1 MMSGLTLLAAFILL
15 LLSVHE
21 NLIAAGEEKE
31 NILHRKG
38 LSNKKVYIL
47 TVLHSFFE
55 RL

>member
-1 MMSGLTLLAAFILL
+1 MMSGLTLLAACILL

-38 LSNKKVYIL
+38 LSNEKVYIL